1 MKRKFQ
7 DIYKQLSE
15 SIEAGTFQTGTTLPS
30 ENELAENYNASRE
43 TIRKALNMLSEHGY
57 IQKVQ
62 GKGSIVLDM
71 SRINFPFSGVIS
83 FQELSQKLGTRTK
96 TEVVYLKKEHA
107 TDHQLKGEERVWRVH
122 RVRHIDGE
130 RIILDKDVFSVQA
143 VPHLTNEI
151 CENSIYDFIE
161 NNLGLTISFAHK
173 EIVIEE
179 PSEEDQHLLDLNGS
193 HNIVV
198 IRSFT
203 YLEDATLFQYTESRH
218 RPDKF
223 RFVDFA
229 RRVQT

>member
-15 SIEAGTFQTGTTLPS
+15 RIEAGSYQAGTTLPS
-30 ENELAENYNASRE
+30 EHQLAVTYNASRE
-43 TIRKALNMLSEHGY
+43 TIRKALKMLSEHGY

-71 SRINFPFSGVIS
+71 SRINFPFSGVTT
-83 FQELSQKLGTRTK
+83 FRELSQKLGSRTK
-96 TEVVYLKKEHA
+96 TEVIHLKQELG
-107 TDHQLKGEERVWRVH
+107 QLGEEGMVWHVH

-130 RIILDKDVFSVQA
+130 RIILDKDIFSAQA
-143 VPHLTNEI
+143 VPHLTKEI
-151 CENSIYDFIE
+151 SEKSIYDYIE
-161 NNLGLTISFAHK
+161 NELGLTISFAHK

-179 PSEEDQHLLDLNGS
+179 PSKEDHNYLDLAEN
-193 HNIVV
+193 HVIVV
-198 IRSFT
+198 IRSYT

-218 RPDKF
+218 RSDKF

-229 RRVQT
+229 RRVKK